1 MLKKKLLAL
10 FVITLFLMGFI
21 VPNAYAET
29 TFQPEKFPYTDMQ
42 IQVMPEFDY
51 PENWPKD
58 TPSLLIGQY
67 GTFTNKSGQDFN
79 GKIEIAVPANEKG
92 FQAYLVAEFPEDNKP
107 EVQRP
112 FDIDKDKEVITW
124 KPSKPI
130 KNNESYRFVVEYY
143 TSSVEVKDNRSF
155 TYEFTNPTEIGTLD
169 VIFYAPMD
177 AKEITL
183 EPKAPN
189 NTKSEYGEE
198 LFYYQYKDVKVGE
211 NYTYSFSY
219 QKDGFKSTLDA
230 INDKQPPNDENH
242 EGVNGTATDQI
253 TGGASGSGGT
263 SGSGGDRPLIG
274 IGGAIVIGIAIIL
287 AGVFVYLGLK
297 GKSQSAPKT
306 ATSKTVNHHPKK
318 QQIKKENKSISV
330 DEKKELRKKLLTGK
344 IDQETYDEEMKKLI

>member
-10 FVITLFLMGFI
+10 FVITSFLTSFI
-21 VPNAYAET
+21 IPNVYAEN

-67 GTFTNKSGQDFN
+67 GTFTNKSGQDFD
-79 GKIEIAVPANEKG
+79 GKIEMALPVNEKG

-107 EVQRP
+107 EIQRP
-112 FDIDKDKEVITW
+112 FDVDKEKGIITW
-124 KPSKPI
+124 KPSKAI
-130 KNNESYRFVVEYY
+130 KNNETYRFVVEYY

-155 TYEFTNPTEIGTLD
+155 TFEFSNSTEIGTLD

-198 LFYYQYKDVKVGE
+198 LFYYQYKEVKAGE
-211 NYTYSFSY
+211 SYKYSFSY
-219 QKDGFKSTLDA
+219 QKDDFKSTLEA
-230 INDKQPPNDENH
+230 INEKQPPNDENH
-242 EGVNGTATDQI
+242 TSVNGNGTATDQI
-253 TGGASGSGGT
+253 SG
-263 SGSGGDRPLIG
+263 GSGGDRPLIG
-274 IGGAIVIGIAIIL
+274 LGGAIVIGVALIIAGL
-287 AGVFVYLGLK
+287 FVYLGLK
-297 GKSQSAPKT
+297 GKSQNAPK
-306 ATSKTVNHHPKK
+306 APSSKSMNQHPKK
-318 QQIKKENKSISV
+318 QQGKKETKSISTKSISV
-330 DEKKELRKKLLTGK
+330 DDKKELRKKLLTGK

>member
-1 MLKKKLLAL
+1 MLKKRLLAL
-10 FVITLFLMGFI
+10 FLITSFLASFI
-21 VPNAYAET
+21 IPNAYAET

-42 IQVMPEFDY
+42 IQIMPEFDY
-51 PENWPKD
+51 PEGWAKD
-58 TPSLLIGQY
+58 TPSLLVGQY
-67 GTFTNKSGQDFN
+67 GTFTNKSGQDFD
-79 GKIEIAVPANEKG
+79 GKVEITVPANEKG

-112 FDIDKDKEVITW
+112 FDVDKEKGVISW
-124 KPSKPI
+124 KPSKAI

-143 TSSVEVKDNRSF
+143 TSAVDIKDKRSF
-155 TYEFTNPTEIGTLD
+155 TYEYSNPTEIGTLD

-211 NYTYSFSY
+211 SYKYSFSY

-230 INDKQPPNDENH
+230 INEKQPPNDENH
-242 EGVNGTATDQI
+242 TGVNGTATDQI
-253 TGGASGSGGT
+253 SG
-263 SGSGGDRPLIG
+263 GSGGDRPLIG
-274 IGGAIVIGIAIIL
+274 IGGAVVIGIAIII

-297 GKSQSAPKT
+297 GKSQSAPKASSSK
-306 ATSKTVNHHPKK
+306 ATNHHPKK
-318 QQIKKENKSISV
+318 QVVKKENNSISV
-330 DEKKELRKKLLTGK
+330 DDKKELRKKLLNGK

>member
-1 MLKKKLLAL
+1 MLKKKVLAI
-10 FVITLFLMGFI
+10 FVITSFLASFI
-21 VPNAYAET
+21 IPSASAET
-29 TFQPEKFPYTDMQ
+29 AFQPEKFPYSEMQ

-67 GTFTNKSGQDFN
+67 GTFTNKSGQDFD
-79 GKIEIAVPANEKG
+79 GEIEIEVPANENG

-112 FDIDKDKEVITW
+112 FNVDKDKGVITW

-130 KNNESYRFVVEYY
+130 KKDESYRFVVEYY
-143 TSSVEVKDNRSF
+143 TSTVEVKDNRSF
-155 TYEFTNPTEIGTLD
+155 TFEYSNPTEIGTFD
-169 VIFYAPMD
+169 VIFYAPME
-177 AKEITL
+177 AKDIVL

-189 NTKSEYGEE
+189 NSKSEYGEE

-211 NYTYSFSY
+211 SYKYSFSY

-230 INDKQPPNDENH
+230 INEKQPPNDENH
-242 EGVNGTATDQI
+242 ETVNGTATDQI
-253 TGGASGSGGT
+253 TGNSGGSGG
-263 SGSGGDRPLIG
+263 SGSDRPIIG
-274 IGGAIVIGIAIIL
+274 IGGAVVIGIAIII

-297 GKSQSAPKT
+297 GKSQSVSTTSSSKAAKNQPKR
-306 ATSKTVNHHPKK
+306 
-318 QQIKKENKSISV
+318 QQVKKESKSISV
-330 DEKKELRKKLLTGK
+330 DDKKDLRKKLLTGK

>member
-10 FVITLFLMGFI
+10 FLITSFLSSFI
-21 VPNAYAET
+21 IPNVYAEN

-67 GTFTNKSGQDFN
+67 GTFTNKSGQDFD
-79 GKIEIAVPANEKG
+79 GKIEMALPANEKG

-112 FDIDKDKEVITW
+112 FDIDKEKGIITW
-124 KPSKPI
+124 KPSKAI

-143 TSSVEVKDNRSF
+143 ISSVEVKDNRSF
-155 TYEFTNPTEIGTLD
+155 TYEFRNPAEIGTLD

-177 AKEITL
+177 AKEIAL

-198 LFYYQYKDVKVGE
+198 LFYYQYKDVKEGE
-211 NYTYSFSY
+211 SYKYSFSY

-230 INDKQPPNDENH
+230 INEKQPPNDENH
-242 EGVNGTATDQI
+242 TSVNGTATDQI
-253 TGGASGSGGT
+253 SGGSG
-263 SGSGGDRPLIG
+263 GSGGDRPLIG
-274 IGGAIVIGIAIIL
+274 MGGASVIGVAIII
-287 AGVFVYLGLK
+287 AGLFVYLGLK
-297 GKSQSAPKT
+297 GKSQT
-306 ATSKTVNHHPKK
+306 ASKAQSSKSMNQHPKK
-318 QQIKKENKSISV
+318 QPGKKETKSISV
-330 DEKKELRKKLLTGK
+330 DDKKELRKKLLTGK

>member
-1 MLKKKLLAL
+1 MLKKRLFAL
-10 FVITLFLMGFI
+10 FVITSFFSSFI
-21 VPNAYAET
+21 IPNVNAET
-29 TFQPEKFPYTDMQ
+29 TFQPEKFPYTEMQ

-58 TPSLLIGQY
+58 TPSLLVGQY
-67 GTFTNKSGQDFN
+67 GTFTNKSGQDFE
-79 GKIEIAVPANEKG
+79 GKIEITVPANEKG

-107 EVQRP
+107 EVKRP
-112 FDIDKDKEVITW
+112 FDVDKDKGVISWT
-124 KPSKPI
+124 PSKAI

-155 TYEFTNPTEIGTLD
+155 TFEYSNPTEIGTLD

-183 EPKAPN
+183 EPKALN

-211 NYTYSFSY
+211 NYTYSFTY

-230 INDKQPPNDENH
+230 INEKQPPNDENH
-242 EGVNGTATDQI
+242 TGVNGTATDQI
-253 TGGASGSGGT
+253 SGGSDGT
-263 SGSGGDRPLIG
+263 SGSSGDRPLIG
-274 IGGAIVIGIAIIL
+274 IGGAVVIGIAIVL

-297 GKSQSAPKT
+297 GKSQSAPKG
-306 ATSKTVNHHPKK
+306 TSSKAANNHPKK
-318 QQIKKENKSISV
+318 HQGKKDTKAISM

-344 IDQETYDEEMKKLI
+344 IDQDTYDEEMKKLI

>member
-10 FVITLFLMGFI
+10 FLITSFLASFI
-21 VPNAYAET
+21 IPNAYAET

-42 IQVMPEFDY
+42 IQIMPEFDY
-51 PENWPKD
+51 PEGWAKD
-58 TPSLLIGQY
+58 TPSLLVGQY
-67 GTFTNKSGQDFN
+67 GTFTNKSGQDFD
-79 GKIEIAVPANEKG
+79 GKVEITVPANEKG

-112 FDIDKDKEVITW
+112 FDVDKEKGVISW
-124 KPSKPI
+124 KPSKAI

-143 TSSVEVKDNRSF
+143 TSAVDVKDKRSF
-155 TYEFTNPTEIGTLD
+155 TYEYNNPTEIGTLD
-169 VIFYAPMD
+169 LIFYAPMD

-211 NYTYSFSY
+211 SYKYSFSY

-230 INDKQPPNDENH
+230 INEKQPPNDENH
-242 EGVNGTATDQI
+242 TGVNGTATDQI
-253 TGGASGSGGT
+253 SG
-263 SGSGGDRPLIG
+263 GSGGDRPLIG
-274 IGGAIVIGIAIIL
+274 IGGAVVIGIAIII

-297 GKSQSAPKT
+297 GKSQSAPKASSSK
-306 ATSKTVNHHPKK
+306 ATNHHPKK
-318 QQIKKENKSISV
+318 QVVKKENKSISV
-330 DEKKELRKKLLTGK
+330 DDKKELRKKLLNGK

>member
-10 FVITLFLMGFI
+10 FVITSFLSSFI
-21 VPNAYAET
+21 ISNAKAET
-29 TFQPEKFPYTDMQ
+29 TFQPEKFPYTEMQ

-51 PENWPKD
+51 PEGWEKD
-58 TPSLLIGQY
+58 TPSLLVGQY
-67 GTFTNKSGQDFN
+67 GTFTNKSGQDFD
-79 GKIEIAVPANEKG
+79 GKVELAVPASEKG

-112 FDIDKDKEVITW
+112 FDVDKEKGTISW
-124 KPSKPI
+124 KPSKAI

-143 TSSVEVKDNRSF
+143 TSAVDVKDKRSF
-155 TYEFTNPTEIGTLD
+155 TYEYSNPTEIGTLD
-169 VIFYAPMD
+169 VIFYAPME

-198 LFYYQYKDVKVGE
+198 LFYYQYKDVKIGE
-211 NYTYSFSY
+211 SYKYSFSY

-230 INDKQPPNDENH
+230 INEKQPPNDENH
-242 EGVNGTATDQI
+242 TSVNGTATDQI
-253 TGGASGSGGT
+253 SGGSGVSTESDGN
-263 SGSGGDRPLIG
+263 RPLIG
-274 IGGAIVIGIAIIL
+274 IGGAVVIGIAIII

-297 GKSQSAPKT
+297 GKSYSAPK
-306 ATSKTVNHHPKK
+306 ASSSKAAIQHPKK
-318 QQIKKENKSISV
+318 QLGKKETKSISV
-330 DEKKELRKKLLTGK
+330 DDKKELRKKLLAGK

>member
-1 MLKKKLLAL
+1 MLKKRLLAL
-10 FVITLFLMGFI
+10 FLITSFLASFI
-21 VPNAYAET
+21 IPNAYAET

-42 IQVMPEFDY
+42 IQIMPEFDY
-51 PENWPKD
+51 PEGWAKD
-58 TPSLLIGQY
+58 TPSLLVGQY
-67 GTFTNKSGQDFN
+67 GTFTNKSGQDFD
-79 GKIEIAVPANEKG
+79 GKVEITVPANEKG

-112 FDIDKDKEVITW
+112 FDVDKEKGVISW
-124 KPSKPI
+124 KPSKAI

-143 TSSVEVKDNRSF
+143 TSAVDIKDKRSF
-155 TYEFTNPTEIGTLD
+155 TYEYSNPTEIGTLD

-211 NYTYSFSY
+211 SYKYSFSY

-230 INDKQPPNDENH
+230 INEKQPPNDENH
-242 EGVNGTATDQI
+242 TGVNGTATDQI
-253 TGGASGSGGT
+253 SG
-263 SGSGGDRPLIG
+263 GSGGDRPLIG
-274 IGGAIVIGIAIIL
+274 IGGAVVIGIAIII

-306 ATSKTVNHHPKK
+306 SSSKATNHHPKK
-318 QQIKKENKSISV
+318 QVVKKENNSISV
-330 DEKKELRKKLLTGK
+330 DDKKELRKKLLNGK

>member
-1 MLKKKLLAL
+1 MFKEKLMAL
-10 FVITLFLMGFI
+10 FIITSFLVSFI

-29 TFQPEKFPYTDMQ
+29 TFQPEKFPYTEMQ

-67 GTFTNKSGQDFN
+67 GTFTNKSGQDFD

-112 FDIDKDKEVITW
+112 FDVDKDKGTMSW

-130 KNNESYRFVVEYY
+130 KNGDSYRFVVEYY

-155 TYEFTNPTEIGTLD
+155 TFEYRNPAEIGTLD
-169 VIFYAPMD
+169 VIFYAPME
-177 AKEITL
+177 AKKITL

-198 LFYYQYKDVKVGE
+198 LFYYQYKDVKAGE
-211 NYTYSFSY
+211 SYTYSFAY
-219 QKDGFKSTLDA
+219 QKDGFKSTLEA
-230 INDKQPPNDENH
+230 INEKQPPNDENH
-242 EGVNGTATDQI
+242 AGVNGTATDQI
-253 TGGASGSGGT
+253 TGGSNSSGGSGG
-263 SGSGGDRPLIG
+263 SEGNRPLIG
-274 IGGAIVIGIAIIL
+274 IGGASVIGIAIII

-297 GKSQSAPKT
+297 GRSQSAPK
-306 ATSKTVNHHPKK
+306 ASSSKTVNSHPKK
-318 QQIKKENKSISV
+318 QHVKKENKSISV

>member
-1 MLKKKLLAL
+1 MLKKKLFAL
-10 FVITLFLMGFI
+10 FVITLFLGSFI
-21 VPNAYAET
+21 VPNAFAET

-42 IQVMPEFDY
+42 IQIMPEFDY

-67 GTFTNKSGQDFN
+67 GTFTNKSGQDFD
-79 GKIEIAVPANEKG
+79 GKIEIEVPASEEG

-112 FDIDKDKEVITW
+112 FDVDKEKGIISW

-130 KNNESYRFVVEYY
+130 KKDESYRFVVEYY
-143 TSSVEVKDNRSF
+143 TSSVEVKDDRSF
-155 TYEFTNPTEIGTLD
+155 TFEYSNPSEIGTFD

-177 AKEITL
+177 AKEIKL

-230 INDKQPPNDENH
+230 INEKQPPNDENH
-242 EGVNGTATDQI
+242 TGVEGTATDQI
-253 TGGASGSGGT
+253 TGDQVGQVAQEAQI
-263 SGSGGDRPLIG
+263 DHLIG
-274 IGGAIVIGIAIIL
+274 IGGASVIGIAIII

-297 GKSQSAPKT
+297 GKSYSTPRASSSK
-306 ATSKTVNHHPKK
+306 ATNHHPKK
-318 QQIKKENKSISV
+318 QTVKKENKSISV
-330 DEKKELRKKLLTGK
+330 DDKKELRKKLLNGK

>member
-1 MLKKKLLAL
+1 MLKNRLFAL
-10 FVITLFLMGFI
+10 FVIMLFLVSFI

-42 IQVMPEFDY
+42 IQIMPEFDY

-67 GTFTNKSGQDFN
+67 GTFTNKSGQDFD
-79 GKIEIAVPANEKG
+79 GKIEIAVPASEEG
-92 FQAYLVAEFPEDNKP
+92 FQAYLVAEFPEDDKP

-112 FDIDKDKEVITW
+112 FDVDKEKGIISW
-124 KPSKPI
+124 KPSKAI

-143 TSSVEVKDNRSF
+143 TSSVKVKDNRSF
-155 TYEFTNPTEIGTLD
+155 TFEYSNQAEIGTFD

-177 AKEITL
+177 AKEIKL
-183 EPKAPN
+183 DPKAPN

-198 LFYYQYKDVKVGE
+198 LFYYQYKDVKIGE

-230 INDKQPPNDENH
+230 INEKQPPNDENH
-242 EGVNGTATDQI
+242 TGVEGTATDQI
-253 TGGASGSGGT
+253 TGGPGGSTGSGGN
-263 SGSGGDRPLIG
+263 RPLIG
-274 IGGAIVIGIAIIL
+274 IGGASVIGIAIII

-297 GKSQSAPKT
+297 GKSYSATKT
-306 ATSKTVNHHPKK
+306 SSTKAVNHHPKK
-318 QQIKKENKSISV
+318 QLVKKENKLIS
-330 DEKKELRKKLLTGK
+330 DEEKKELRKRLLTGK

>member
-1 MLKKKLLAL
+1 MLIKKFLAF
-10 FVITLFLMGFI
+10 FVMMSFFLSLVI
-21 VPNAYAET
+21 PRAYAET

-67 GTFTNKSGQDFN
+67 GTFTNKSEQDFD
-79 GKIEIAVPANEKG
+79 GKIEIAVPANEEG

-112 FDIDKDKEVITW
+112 FDVDKDKGVITW

-130 KNNESYRFVVEYY
+130 KKDESYRFVVEYY
-143 TSSVEVKDNRSF
+143 TSSVEVKDDRSF
-155 TYEFTNPTEIGTLD
+155 TFEYSNPAEISTFD

-219 QKDGFKSTLDA
+219 QKDGYKSTLEA
-230 INDKQPPNDENH
+230 INEKQPPNDENH

-253 TGGASGSGGT
+253 TGGSSGS
-263 SGSGGDRPLIG
+263 SSSGGDRPLIG
-274 IGGAIVIGIAIIL
+274 IGGAIVIGIAIII

-297 GKSQSAPKT
+297 GKSKSAPK
-306 ATSKTVNHHPKK
+306 ASKSKSLNHPPKK
-318 QQIKKENKSISV
+318 QQVRKENKSISD

>member
-1 MLKKKLLAL
+1 MLKKKFLAL
-10 FVITLFLMGFI
+10 FVIMSFSASFI
-21 VPNAYAET
+21 IPSASAET
-29 TFQPEKFPYTDMQ
+29 AFQPEKFPYTDMQ
-42 IQVMPEFDY
+42 IQIMPEFDY

-67 GTFTNKSGQDFN
+67 GTFTNKSGQDFD
-79 GKIEIAVPANEKG
+79 GKIEIEVPANENG

-112 FDIDKDKEVITW
+112 FDVDKDKGVITW

-130 KNNESYRFVVEYY
+130 KKDETYRFVVEYY
-143 TSSVEVKDNRSF
+143 TSTVEVKDNRSF
-155 TYEFTNPTEIGTLD
+155 TFEYSNQAEIGTFD
-169 VIFYAPMD
+169 VIFYAPME

-198 LFYYQYKDVKVGE
+198 LFYYQYKDVKIGE
-211 NYTYSFSY
+211 TYNYSFSY

-230 INDKQPPNDENH
+230 INEKQPPNDENH
-242 EGVNGTATDQI
+242 ETVNGTATDQLA
-253 TGGASGSGGT
+253 GGTSGSG
-263 SGSGGDRPLIG
+263 GSGGDRPLIG
-274 IGGAIVIGIAIIL
+274 IGGAVVIGIAIII

-297 GKSQSAPKT
+297 GKSQSAPK
-306 ATSKTVNHHPKK
+306 ASGSKGVTNQPKK
-318 QQIKKENKSISV
+318 QVKKESKSISV
-330 DEKKELRKKLLTGK
+330 DDKKELRKKLLTGK